1 MARNPFLP
9 NNEENHSNSQQS
21 SGKIILKPAGVGAYK
36 VCGPNGF
43 EFSFDIVVDNIK
55 IMVSGLSESPESL
68 QDGTNEQVAPGFDT
82 STPTAA
88 SGLVLPPPFGVP
100 APTVP
105 SAPGFGT
112 SAPTA
117 PSAPGFGT
125 STPTA
130 PGFGAST
137 TTTPG
142 FGLPTPSAPGFG
154 ASAPTA
160 PSAPGFGTS
169 TPSAPGFGTSIQSA
183 PGFGTSVQSA
193 PGFDTSAQ
201 SAPGFDK

>member
-36 VCGPNGF
+36 VCGPDGF

-125 STPTA
+125 S
-130 PGFGAST
+130 
-137 TTTPG
+137 
-142 FGLPTPSAPGFG
+142 
-154 ASAPTA
+154 APTA